1 MASHLYI
8 TKLLFSPPKLSL
20 SYFALRTTVQLRA
33 ATTVAAAQTSPFY
46 NQTFC
51 HIFRECSRRKALYAG
66 KQAHALMVTSGFE
79 PTVYVTNCLILM
91 YTRCSDFNYADK
103 VFDRMPNR
111 DVATWNAM
119 ISRYSA
125 VGDLGNAQMMFDCMP
140 ERDVISWNSMMSGYL
155 QNGDCQKSVEVFG
168 EMGREGIAFDSATF
182 VIILKTCLALENYG
196 LGLQVHGLGIKL
208 GLVMDV
214 MTGTAILDMYAK
226 CKRLD
231 DSVYFFSEMPEKNT
245 VTWSALIA
253 GYVQNNQLVDGLE
266 LFKKMQ
272 NEGVGVSQSAYAS
285 VFRSCAGLSNLR
297 FGSQLHGHALKTN
310 FGSDIIV
317 GTSTLDMYAKCN
329 KLVDARKVFNLL
341 PIRNLQSYNA
351 LIVGYARGNE
361 SFEALRLFRLL
372 VNSGLGFDEVS
383 LSGVFSACAGVKG
396 HLQGIQ
402 VHALAIK
409 TPFHSNV
416 SVANAILDMYGKC
429 GGPFEAHCVFD
440 EMEVRDAV
448 SWNAI
453 IAAYEQNGF
462 TEETLLLFVW
472 MIRSGMEPDEFTY
485 GSVMKVCAAQQALH
499 YGMEIHSRIIKSG
512 MGFDSFVGSSVVD
525 MYCKCAK
532 LEDVEILHDRLQEQ
546 GTVSWNSMISGFS
559 LHEKSEEAQT
569 VFSKMLSEGIQP
581 DNFTYATVLDICANM
596 ATVGLGKQI
605 HAQIIKQELLLDAY
619 IVSTLVDMYSKCGNL
634 QDSRLMFEKA
644 PNRDNV
650 TWNAIICGYAQHGLA
665 EEALQIFGHMELE
678 GIAPNHST
686 FLSVLRACVHMGLV
700 EKGFHY
706 FNLMLEKYGL
716 EPQIEHFSCMVEIL
730 GRAGQV
736 TDALNL
742 IQEMPFEPDDVIW
755 RTLLST
761 CKMHGNVEV
770 AEVAANSLLQ
780 LDPEDSST
788 YVLLSSVYATAGMWK
803 RVAELRKVMRFGSLK
818 KEPGCSWIEVNSEV
832 HMFVVGDKAHPR
844 CTEIYMNLQ
853 LLISEMK
860 LAGYDEL
867 DGEFAPTY
875 MGKEDS
881 PQELFLD

>member
-1 MASHLYI
+1 MQ
-8 TKLLFSPPKLSL
+8 F
-20 SYFALRTTVQLRA
+20 RT
-33 ATTVAAAQTSPFY
+33 ATTVAATQTPSPY
-46 NQTFC
+46 KQTFC
-51 HIFRECSRRKALYAG
+51 HIFQECSSRRALCVG
-66 KQAHALMVTSGFE
+66 KQAHARMVTSGFE
-79 PTVYVTNCLILM
+79 PTVYVTNCLIQM
-91 YTRCSDFNYADK
+91 YIRCSEFNYADK
-103 VFDRMPNR
+103 VFGSMPKR
-111 DVATWNAM
+111 DVVTWNAM
-119 ISRYSA
+119 IFRYST
-125 VGDLGNAQMMFDCMP
+125 VGDLRNAQMIFDFIP
-140 ERDVISWNSMMSGYL
+140 ERDVISWNSMISAYL
-155 QNGDCQKSVEVFG
+155 QNGDYQKSFEVFG
-168 EMGREGIAFDSATF
+168 EMRREGIAFDSATF
-182 VIILKTCLALENYG
+182 VVILKTCSALENDG
-196 LGLQVHGLGIKL
+196 LGMQVHGLGIKF

-214 MTGTAILDMYAK
+214 VTGTAILDMYAK

-231 DSVYFFSEMPEKNT
+231 DSMYFFSEMPEKNT

-266 LFKKMQ
+266 IFKKMQ

-329 KLVDARKVFNLL
+329 KLVDAQKVFNLL
-341 PIRNLQSYNA
+341 PIHNLQSYNA

-361 SFEALRLFRLL
+361 RFEALRLFWLL

-383 LSGVFSACAGVKG
+383 LSGVFSACAGIKG
-396 HLQGIQ
+396 HLQGVQ

-409 TPFHSNV
+409 SPFYSSI

-429 GGPFEAHCVFD
+429 GVPFEAHRVFD

-462 TEETLLLFVW
+462 TEETLLLFVL
-472 MIRSGMEPDEFTY
+472 MLRSGMEPDEFTY
-485 GSVMKVCAAQQALH
+485 GSVMKVCAAQQTLH

-512 MGFDSFVGSSVVD
+512 MGFDPFVGSSVVD

-532 LEDVEILHDRLQEQ
+532 LEDAEILHDRLQEQ

-569 VFSKMLSEGIQP
+569 IFSKMLGEGIQP

-644 PNRDNV
+644 PNRDHV

-665 EEALQIFGHMELE
+665 EEALQMFAHMELE
-678 GIAPNHST
+678 DITPNHST

-742 IQEMPFEPDDVIW
+742 VQEMPFDPDDVIW

-770 AEVAANSLLQ
+770 AEVAANSILQ

-788 YVLLSSVYATAGMWK
+788 YILLSNIYATAGMWK

-832 HMFVVGDKAHPR
+832 HMFVVGDKAHPK
-844 CTEIYMNLQ
+844 CTEIYMNLE

-860 LAGYDEL
+860 LAGYEL
-867 DGEFAPTY
+867 DDGEFTPNY
-875 MGKEDS
+875 MGREDN